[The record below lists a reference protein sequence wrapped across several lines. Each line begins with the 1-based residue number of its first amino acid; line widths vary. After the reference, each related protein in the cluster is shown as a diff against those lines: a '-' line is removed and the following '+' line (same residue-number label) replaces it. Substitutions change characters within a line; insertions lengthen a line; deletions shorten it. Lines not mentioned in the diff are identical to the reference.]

1 MMGRVK
7 GSSGE
12 FERHWGGSRGIWVP
26 GSPIAN
32 LVTKPTRRFSRRAQ
46 LLDQRNGV
54 FTRVDKIN
62 GVFTQVDKING
73 LSNRL
78 NGSVTQVDK
87 INGLSNKVT
96 KYADL
101 KAYTR
106 FTTTV
111 QIESTQA
118 ESQWIVGQAYSQHLQ
133 YLEAIKSS
141 AKDLSLPIFE
151 IAIDL
156 TVRMKLGRSLYL
168 SCNKGRGV

>member
-1 MMGRVK
+1 MDD
-7 GSSGE
+7 
-12 FERHWGGSRGIWVP
+12 
-26 GSPIAN
+26 SPVQ
-32 LVTKPTRRFSRRAQ
+32 LEQGTPHRTSKTKAATPTE
-46 LLDQRNGV
+46 
-54 FTRVDKIN
+54 
-62 GVFTQVDKING
+62 
-73 LSNRL
+73 
-78 NGSVTQVDK
+78 
-87 INGLSNKVT
+87 
-96 KYADL
+96 
-101 KAYTR
+101 YTR
-106 FTTTV
+106 FYATL

>member
-1 MMGRVK
+1 MVEGMFFFACPN
-7 GSSGE
+7 SS
-12 FERHWGGSRGIWVP
+12 
-26 GSPIAN
+26 
-32 LVTKPTRRFSRRAQ
+32 LRA
-46 LLDQRNGV
+46 
-54 FTRVDKIN
+54 
-62 GVFTQVDKING
+62 
-73 LSNRL
+73 RL
-78 NGSVTQVDK
+78 H
-87 INGLSNKVT
+87 
-96 KYADL
+96 AP
-101 KAYTR
+101 
-106 FTTTV
+106 V

>member
-1 MMGRVK
+1 MVCKDKGTGR
-7 GSSGE
+7 
-12 FERHWGGSRGIWVP
+12 GGSDEG
-26 GSPIAN
+26 
-32 LVTKPTRRFSRRAQ
+32 TETRI
-46 LLDQRNGV
+46 
-54 FTRVDKIN
+54 T
-62 GVFTQVDKING
+62 
-73 LSNRL
+73 
-78 NGSVTQVDK
+78 
-87 INGLSNKVT
+87 
-96 KYADL
+96 
-101 KAYTR
+101 KAYAR
-106 FTTTV
+106 FVATL

>member
-1 MMGRVK
+1 MSGGGGLVEGMFFFACPN
-7 GSSGE
+7 SS
-12 FERHWGGSRGIWVP
+12 
-26 GSPIAN
+26 
-32 LVTKPTRRFSRRAQ
+32 LRA
-46 LLDQRNGV
+46 
-54 FTRVDKIN
+54 
-62 GVFTQVDKING
+62 
-73 LSNRL
+73 RL
-78 NGSVTQVDK
+78 H
-87 INGLSNKVT
+87 
-96 KYADL
+96 AP
-101 KAYTR
+101 
-106 FTTTV
+106 V

>member
-1 MMGRVK
+1 MDD
-7 GSSGE
+7 
-12 FERHWGGSRGIWVP
+12 
-26 GSPIAN
+26 SPVQ
-32 LVTKPTRRFSRRAQ
+32 LEQGTPHRTSKTKAATPT
-46 LLDQRNGV
+46 G
-54 FTRVDKIN
+54 
-62 GVFTQVDKING
+62 
-73 LSNRL
+73 
-78 NGSVTQVDK
+78 
-87 INGLSNKVT
+87 
-96 KYADL
+96 
-101 KAYTR
+101 YTR
-106 FTTTV
+106 FYATL

>member
-1 MMGRVK
+1 MHIGFK
-7 GSSGE
+7 LIS
-12 FERHWGGSRGIWVP
+12 
-26 GSPIAN
+26 
-32 LVTKPTRRFSRRAQ
+32 TKPTARLCVGCVPALDIRTRLSRP
-46 LLDQRNGV
+46 L
-54 FTRVDKIN
+54 
-62 GVFTQVDKING
+62 
-73 LSNRL
+73 
-78 NGSVTQVDK
+78 
-87 INGLSNKVT
+87 
-96 KYADL
+96 
-101 KAYTR
+101 
-106 FTTTV
+106 

>member
-1 MMGRVK
+1 MR
-7 GSSGE
+7 
-12 FERHWGGSRGIWVP
+12 
-26 GSPIAN
+26 
-32 LVTKPTRRFSRRAQ
+32 
-46 LLDQRNGV
+46 
-54 FTRVDKIN
+54 
-62 GVFTQVDKING
+62 
-73 LSNRL
+73 
-78 NGSVTQVDK
+78 
-87 INGLSNKVT
+87 
-96 KYADL
+96 
-101 KAYTR
+101 TR
-106 FTTTV
+106 FWIAAQIESTQADSQRIEGQATPQFCLLVMLITLVLFVGPDHDEKFPGGDKGRMRTRLWAAV